1 VLVEL
6 ALNLK
11 GLASLISKKEKKGYM
26 WRCKLEISLKAFWKQ
41 TQMGVTLVVKCT
53 QCGGLTLAAKE
64 QKTKICPYCGK
75 QINLQ
80 KAPRMAAADTALEA
94 SEILRKLKSIKKHN
108 ARPNERA

>member
-1 VLVEL
+1 MIAEL

-11 GLASLISKKEKKGYM
+11 KLSKKEKEGIYAEDAN
-26 WRCKLEISLKAFWKQ
+26 WRLALKSFGSKPK
-41 TQMGVTLVVKCT
+41 MGVTLVVKCT

-64 QKTKICPYCGK
+64 QKTKTCPYCGT

-94 SEILRKLKSIKKHN
+94 SEILRKLKSIKKQN
-108 ARPNERA
+108 ARPSERV